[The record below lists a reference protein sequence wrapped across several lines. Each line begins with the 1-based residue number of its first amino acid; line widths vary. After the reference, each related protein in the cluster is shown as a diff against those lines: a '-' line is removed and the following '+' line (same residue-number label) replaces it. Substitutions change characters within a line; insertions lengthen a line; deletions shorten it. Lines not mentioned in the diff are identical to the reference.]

1 MIDYIIILLEGKQK
15 YYFYS
20 AYPIFYCATKEE
32 FVRAYENHRK

>member
-15 YYFYS
+15 YYFHS
-20 AYPIFYCATKEE
+20 AYSIFYRATKEE